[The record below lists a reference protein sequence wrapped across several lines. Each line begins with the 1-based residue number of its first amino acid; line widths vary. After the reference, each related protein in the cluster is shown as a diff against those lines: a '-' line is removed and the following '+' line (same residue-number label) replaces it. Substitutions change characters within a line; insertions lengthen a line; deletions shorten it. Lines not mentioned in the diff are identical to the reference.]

1 VCQVEKITTEL
12 EHKDQKAQ
20 NELNRIEF
28 ERERRRVIK
37 EVRTEAHALSAARKK
52 KGFALVPPP
61 SLPPFLCPLLT
72 SSLWQILES
81 IQKKNERYE
90 AIKTGEKTLRSMTDK
105 MEEVMS
111 KTKAEIRVCILDFT
125 SLHTSSD
132 THLFPAHYVSV
143 LCCCVVSSDGD
154 DEINF

>member
-52 KGFALVPPP
+52 KADDFRKQRVRSCPP
-61 SLPPFLCPLLT
+61 SLPP
-72 SSLWQILES
+72 SLSLPSPHVVAVADLGEHP
-81 IQKKNERYE
+81 KEER
-90 AIKTGEKTLRSMTDK
+90 
-105 MEEVMS
+105 
-111 KTKAEIRVCILDFT
+111 EIRSHQNWREDPALD
-125 SLHTSSD
+125 D
-132 THLFPAHYVSV
+132 
-143 LCCCVVSSDGD
+143 
-154 DEINF
+154 